1 MKSAR
6 LIKIILFVFCIVVIC
21 GCSAKNNSYSGVE
34 FMMDTFVEQ
43 RWHGKNA
50 EQAYIDIRL
59 ALQQLETKLSFYYPK
74 SEISELNSAAGK
86 HPVALSDD
94 CYSILKEA
102 ALYCEESGGIF
113 DITVA
118 PLTSV
123 WDVTAEQPRI
133 PSEEEIS
140 QAQKLIGYKDILFND
155 ADKTVMLKREGMSI
169 DLGAVAKGA
178 AAGITREIADKHQV
192 QGYVSLGGNIMVHGK
207 KPDRSDFI
215 IGVRDPRGEASDYI
229 ATVHMD
235 GLIMATTGDYERY
248 FEKDGVRYHHI
259 LDPFTG
265 RPSDSELISVTV
277 FSENGTLADSF
288 STSVFLQGK
297 DNLYKYL
304 NRDDC
309 MIIAV
314 TKELDVYV
322 SPALKDRIKIN
333 PSKSQYNFIFDVSEE
348 N

>member
-6 LIKIILFVFCIVVIC
+6 LIKFILPVVCVAMIC
-21 GCSAKNNSYSGVE
+21 GCAAKVDSYSGVD
-34 FMMDTFVEQ
+34 FVMDTFVEQ
-43 RWHGKNA
+43 RWYGKNS
-50 EQAYIDIRL
+50 EQAYKDIRL
-59 ALQQLETKLSFYYPK
+59 ELQQLESKLSFYFPK

-86 HPVALSDD
+86 HPVALSDE

-102 ALYCEESGGIF
+102 VLYCEESGGIF

-118 PLTSV
+118 PLTKV
-123 WDVTAEQPRI
+123 WDVTAEQPKV
-133 PSEEEIS
+133 PADEEIAS
-140 QAQKLIGYKDILFND
+140 AKNLIGYKDIVFND
-155 ADKTVMLKREGMSI
+155 KDKSVMLKREGMSV

-178 AAGITREIADKHQV
+178 AAGRLRKIADEHQV
-192 QGYVSLGGNIMVHGK
+192 QGYVSLGGNIMMHGK

-215 IGVRDPRGEASDYI
+215 IGVRDPRGESSEFI
-229 ATVHMD
+229 ATVTMD

-248 FEKDGVRYHHI
+248 FEQDGVRYHHI

-265 RPSDSELISVTV
+265 KPSDSGLISVTV

-288 STSVFLQGK
+288 STSIFLQGK
-297 DNLYKYL
+297 EGLNKYL

-314 TKELDVYV
+314 TEDFDVYA
-322 SPALKDRIKIN
+322 SPALRDKIKIN
-333 PSKSQYNFIFDVSEE
+333 PSKDQYNFIFGSLEE